1 MVGSNLLS
9 IQNQGI
15 VEPPVDR
22 LLAKSDSKYGLV
34 IFAARRARQINA
46 YYSQLHEGL
55 FEYVG
60 PLVDV
65 ELNEKSLSVA
75 LREIDGG
82 LIDSTV
88 VETAGFSENGQLISE
103 SELAGTDFYGENFFD
118 ASADVDSSMV
128 FSDTPVVTEEDPAD
142 VQQNDSAALSLDT
155 PVGEDQVESTPKD
168 F

>member
-1 MVGSNLLS
+1 MS

-82 LIDSTV
+82 LINSTA
-88 VETAGFSENGQLISE
+88 VETAGFSENGQLVAE
-103 SELAGTDFYGENFFD
+103 SDLSAPDFYGEDFFGG
-118 ASADVDSSMV
+118 SADVDSSMV
-128 FSDTPVVTEEDPAD
+128 FSDTTLNAENSAIDSEHNGGHFESDTQASA
-142 VQQNDSAALSLDT
+142 DSA
-155 PVGEDQVESTPKD
+155 GETDNL
-168 F
+168 